1 MPIKKIPSESF
12 LSQLNPEQKKA
23 VVHSKGPLLIVAGA
37 GTGKTTVIANRIAYL
52 ISPKKATNGSPLL
65 GAKPEEILALT
76 FTEKAAAEMQER
88 VDMLVPYGFAD
99 VWISTFHSFGNR
111 ILEDESIFLGLTS
124 DFKVMAQ
131 PQQIVF
137 FREHLFEFPMEKLRP
152 LGNPQKHIDALLFLF
167 SRLKDEDVSYE
178 EYANYVQLLENVVKK
193 EPKNMELSDDFII
206 QKEISE

>member
-1 MPIKKIPSESF
+1 MPKKILSESF
-12 LSQLNPEQKKA
+12 LQQLNPEQKKA
-23 VVHSKGPLLIVAGA
+23 VIHSKGPLLIVAGA

-52 ISPKKATNGSPLL
+52 ISQKK
-65 GAKPEEILALT
+65 AKPEEILALT

-178 EYANYVQLLENVVKK
+178 EYAENM
-193 EPKNMELSDDFII
+193 KNLKCTTD
-206 QKEISE
+206 